1 MRPVRFPVSNTNA
14 SAPCAGCTLHP
25 VARLWLYRRHK
36 ASSHRASGRGMATFL
51 LIVHGLLAVTLLGGL
66 THQAMSAAW
75 PSRSKAGVFH
85 SFRAVNSSVYTNAN
99 IVLYLATA
107 LLGGIIYP
115 VYRVAVRTYLEN
127 ARLYPAV
134 GSFEIKEQ
142 FISVGLG
149 MLPLY
154 WLVWRQPP
162 EGGAKSA
169 RIAVTLILCFIVWYA
184 FLVGHVLNNIRG
196 LFGL

>member
-1 MRPVRFPVSNTNA
+1 
-14 SAPCAGCTLHP
+14 
-25 VARLWLYRRHK
+25 
-36 ASSHRASGRGMATFL
+36 MATFL
-51 LIVHGLLAVTLLGGL
+51 LILHGLLAVVLLGGI
-66 THQAMSAAW
+66 THQAVSAAW
-75 PSRSKAGVFH
+75 PSRSKTGILR
-85 SFRAVNSSVYTNAN
+85 SFRAVSGAVYTNAN

-107 LLGGIIYP
+107 TLGGTIYP
-115 VYRVAVRTYLEN
+115 VYRVGVRTYLEN

-154 WLVWRQPP
+154 WLLWRRPP
-162 EGGAKSA
+162 EAGAKTA

>member
-1 MRPVRFPVSNTNA
+1 
-14 SAPCAGCTLHP
+14 
-25 VARLWLYRRHK
+25 
-36 ASSHRASGRGMATFL
+36 MATFL
-51 LIVHGLLAVTLLGGL
+51 LIVHGLLAVVLLGGI

-75 PSRSKAGVFH
+75 PSRNRIGIFR
-85 SFRAVNSSVYTNAN
+85 SFRAVSGSAYTNAN
-99 IVLYLATA
+99 IALYLATA
-107 LLGGIIYP
+107 ILGGTIYP
-115 VYRVAVRTYLEN
+115 VYRVGVRTYLEN

-154 WLVWRQPP
+154 WLLWRRPA
-162 EGGAKSA
+162 EADAKSA

>member
-1 MRPVRFPVSNTNA
+1 MF
-14 SAPCAGCTLHP
+14 
-25 VARLWLYRRHK
+25 
-36 ASSHRASGRGMATFL
+36 TFL
-51 LIVHGLLAVTLLGGL
+51 LIVHGLLAVVLLGGI

-75 PSRSKAGVFH
+75 PSRNRTGIFR
-85 SFRAVNSSVYTNAN
+85 SFRAVSGAVYTNAN
-99 IVLYLATA
+99 IALYLVTA
-107 LLGGIIYP
+107 LLGGTIYP
-115 VYRVAVRTYLEN
+115 VYRVGVRTYLET

-154 WLVWRQPP
+154 WLSWQRPKDVDAT
-162 EGGAKSA
+162 ESGARIA
-169 RIAVTLILCFIVWYA
+169 RIAVTLMLCFIVWYA

>member
-1 MRPVRFPVSNTNA
+1 VP
-14 SAPCAGCTLHP
+14 
-25 VARLWLYRRHK
+25 
-36 ASSHRASGRGMATFL
+36 TFL
-51 LIVHGLLAVTLLGGL
+51 LIVHGLLAVVLLGGL
-66 THQAMSAAW
+66 THQALAAAW
-75 PSRSKAGVFH
+75 PSRSKAGIVN
-85 SFRAVNSSVYTNAN
+85 SFRAVSAPVYTKAN
-99 IVLYLATA
+99 IALYLATA
-107 LLGGIIYP
+107 ILGGTIYP
-115 VYRVAVRTYLEN
+115 VYRVGVRTYLEN

-154 WLVWRQPP
+154 WLVWRSTDAS
-162 EGGAKSA
+162 AKTA
-169 RIAVTLILCFIVWYA
+169 RIAVTLMLCFIVWYA

>member
-1 MRPVRFPVSNTNA
+1 MLLQGCVFIALRTRNEKG
-14 SAPCAGCTLHP
+14 AGMVT
-25 VARLWLYRRHK
+25 V
-36 ASSHRASGRGMATFL
+36 L
-51 LIVHGLLAVTLLGGL
+51 LIVHGLFAVVLLGGI
-66 THQAMSAAW
+66 THQAMAAAW
-75 PSRSKAGVFH
+75 PSRNKTGIVS
-85 SFRAVNSSVYTNAN
+85 SFRAVSGSVYTNAN

-107 LLGGIIYP
+107 ILGGTIYP
-115 VYRVAVRTYLEN
+115 VYRVGVRTYLEN

-154 WLVWRQPP
+154 WLLWRRPA
-162 EGGAKSA
+162 EAGAKSA

>member
-1 MRPVRFPVSNTNA
+1 
-14 SAPCAGCTLHP
+14 
-25 VARLWLYRRHK
+25 
-36 ASSHRASGRGMATFL
+36 MATFL
-51 LIVHGLLAVTLLGGL
+51 LIIHGLLAVVLLGGI
-66 THQAMSAAW
+66 THQAMSVAW
-75 PSRSKAGVFH
+75 PSRSKQGIVS
-85 SFRAVNSSVYTNAN
+85 SFRAVSGSVYTNAN
-99 IVLYLATA
+99 VVLYLVTAT
-107 LLGGIIYP
+107 LGGTIYP
-115 VYRVAVRTYLEN
+115 VYRVGVRTYLEN

-154 WLVWRQPP
+154 WMLWRRPP
-162 EGGAKSA
+162 EDGTRSA
-169 RIAVTLILCFIVWYA
+169 RLAVTLILCFIVWYG

>member
-1 MRPVRFPVSNTNA
+1 
-14 SAPCAGCTLHP
+14 
-25 VARLWLYRRHK
+25 
-36 ASSHRASGRGMATFL
+36 MATFL
-51 LIVHGLLAVTLLGGL
+51 LIIHGLLAVVLLGGI
-66 THQAMSAAW
+66 THQALSIAW
-75 PSRSKAGVFH
+75 PSRTKKGMVS
-85 SFRAVNSSVYTNAN
+85 SFRAVSGSVYTNTN
-99 IVLYLATA
+99 IVLYLVTAT
-107 LLGGIIYP
+107 LGGTIYP

-142 FISVGLG
+142 FVAVGLG

-154 WLVWRQPP
+154 WLLWRRPTD
-162 EGGAKSA
+162 ADSKLA
-169 RIAVTLILCFIVWYA
+169 RLAVTLILCFIVWYG

>member
-1 MRPVRFPVSNTNA
+1 VVSIVDA
-14 SAPCAGCTLHP
+14 AGHQ
-25 VARLWLYRRHK
+25 
-36 ASSHRASGRGMATFL
+36 GDGMPTFL
-51 LIVHGLLAVTLLGGL
+51 LIVHGLLAVVLLGGI

-75 PSRSKAGVFH
+75 PSRNKTGIFR
-85 SFRAVNSSVYTNAN
+85 SFRAVSGAVYTNAN
-99 IVLYLATA
+99 IVLYVATA
-107 LLGGIIYP
+107 ILGGTIYP
-115 VYRVAVRTYLEN
+115 VYRVSVRTYLES

-142 FISVGLG
+142 FISIGLG

-154 WLVWRQPP
+154 WVLWRGPMEP
-162 EGGAKSA
+162 AAIGAGAKTA
-169 RIAVTLILCFIVWYA
+169 RIAVTLMLCFIVWYA

>member
-1 MRPVRFPVSNTNA
+1 MV
-14 SAPCAGCTLHP
+14 
-25 VARLWLYRRHK
+25 
-36 ASSHRASGRGMATFL
+36 TFL
-51 LIVHGLLAVTLLGGL
+51 LIVHGLLAVVLLGGI
-66 THQAMSAAW
+66 THHAMSAAW
-75 PSRSKAGVFH
+75 PSRNRTGIIS
-85 SFRAVNSSVYTNAN
+85 SFRAVSGSAYTNAN

-107 LLGGIIYP
+107 ILGGTIYP
-115 VYRVAVRTYLEN
+115 VYRVGVRTYLEN

-149 MLPLY
+149 LLPLY
-154 WLVWRQPP
+154 WLLWRRPL
-162 EGGAKSA
+162 EAGAKSA

>member
-1 MRPVRFPVSNTNA
+1 MI
-14 SAPCAGCTLHP
+14 
-25 VARLWLYRRHK
+25 
-36 ASSHRASGRGMATFL
+36 TFL
-51 LIVHGLLAVTLLGGL
+51 LILHGLLAVVLLGGL

-75 PSRSKAGVFH
+75 PSRNRIGIVR
-85 SFRAVNSSVYTNAN
+85 SFRAVSGAVYTRAN

-107 LLGGIIYP
+107 VLGGTIYP
-115 VYRVAVRTYLEN
+115 VYRVGVRTYLES

-142 FISVGLG
+142 FVSIGLG

-154 WLVWRQPP
+154 WLAWRRPA
-162 EGGAKSA
+162 EAGGAVAGARTA
-169 RIAVTLILCFIVWYA
+169 RIAVTSMLCFIVWYG
-184 FLVGHVLNNIRG
+184 FLVGHVLNNIKG